1 MIFTVASISGEY
13 AILKDDIGEER
24 FIAVALLPA
33 GRDVGNR
40 VLCENMTFTML
51 E

>member
-13 AILKDDIGEER
+13 AILKDDIGEEL

-33 GRDVGNR
+33 GIDVGNR